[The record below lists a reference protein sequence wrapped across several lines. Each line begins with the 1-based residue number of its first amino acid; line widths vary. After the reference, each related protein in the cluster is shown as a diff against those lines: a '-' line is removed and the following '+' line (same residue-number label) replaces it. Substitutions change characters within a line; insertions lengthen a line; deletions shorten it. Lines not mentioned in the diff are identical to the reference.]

1 MHVSSAHTLVEV
13 HILLSS
19 YAVVS
24 QPVLALWLAGPRAV
38 SLCRRGSATARYRL
52 RTTFQSLN
60 FEQVVQVFAAAW
72 FDRNLLEWTDFGNL
86 AKTGREGRVW
96 TRVAVDSRRIWADLG
111 VSRTQEQID
120 QEAEAGRAPVWPR
133 Q

>member
-1 MHVSSAHTLVEV
+1 MRPTAAAEGRGEPSAG
-13 HILLSS
+13 
-19 YAVVS
+19 
-24 QPVLALWLAGPRAV
+24 ALLAGEVQAQDDV
-38 SLCRRGSATARYRL
+38 
-52 RTTFQSLN
+52 QSLS
-60 FEQVVQVFAAAW
+60 FEQVVQVYAAAW